1 MISQWKKILAVI
13 LVMLIAI
20 LFVLIVIGKAFEK
33 EMLTLKGTPSR
44 AVTLLESDKARIA
57 AERIFLSDF
66 GIKMDPSDCI
76 PFMAH
81 QYMESETLF
90 LFEPHEGFDYN
101 NFVEILLS
109 DRYHPKGY
117 VVNRVVDSSTEAISS
132 AEADGRYTGNR
143 HPNLSWWRP
152 DELSDDIQHIT
163 IRIFRKDGILS
174 QNEGT
179 EVMSFYLSKQDRRI
193 FVCRNSRI
201 FSDNVQE
208 R

>member
-1 MISQWKKILAVI
+1 MINQWKKILTVI
-13 LVMLIAI
+13 LVMLLAI
-20 LFVLIVIGKAFEK
+20 LFVLFVFGKAFEK
-33 EMLTLKGTPSR
+33 ELLTIRGTPNR
-44 AVTLLESDKARIA
+44 AVTLIESDKARIA

-117 VVNRVVDSSTEAISS
+117 IVNRVVDSSTEARRS
-132 AEADGRYTGNR
+132 AAIDGRYTGNR

-163 IRIFRKDGILS
+163 IRIVREDEIRS
-174 QNEGT
+174 QSEGR
-179 EVMSFYLSKQDRRI
+179 EVMSFYLSRQDGRIYARRN
-193 FVCRNSRI
+193 RRP
-201 FSDNVQE
+201 FSMNVQE